1 MAVVPPGYFGDYFA
15 QYGQMNDSRNW
26 NTKSYD
32 YAVVKNKGEIS
43 EEAKNENSATSAAGD
58 ADQVFGKGL
67 FVKANKFAYVNS
79 QGAMIEDK
87 ENPIYQIRDNK
98 GKVDNSYYVDQ
109 KTGDVYFRPTRVG
122 TNAISLSLPDPN
134 AAPVAEREAIRIA
147 NSKEPQ
153 YFGTTFNLLR
163 APNPEEFGLGQAN
176 NLNLLINGTA
186 GRYGELIVNGVPIQV
201 GNLNTNGITA
211 YPPTAANAMYIY
223 SNSFIAGTDNF
234 SPLSGTWN
242 YQPNGGAGYYESVG
256 VSQTSFN
263 ARTAD
268 NFVMKIK
275 IKNSAGTGIGTEA
288 GVQLRAN
295 KSDDSVAT
303 SGYYV
308 KINTAGN
315 IELYKAGI
323 TGPVLNI
330 PPTSP
335 VNEGDLEIRMNGTR
349 VTVNGVSFDDD
360 NEVLYGKPFLDGY
373 VSLRS
378 EGGTKRFD
386 DFELISYPT
395 SIQLLSKALKV
406 GENSI
411 VVKGYDTEAM
421 NIELTGQI
429 RDIRRGTPLN
439 IDIGTSNIPPDLK
452 ALNGDD
458 PSITSRFYR
467 DDNVSGSNTYLDE
480 DKAYWSVSQKSAL
493 GIAGKIVFLNKEGG
507 SIQKTKEQFSNVN
520 NIMQNLTSLLGS
532 QDDLFNNH
540 LGIIK

>member
-32 YAVVKNKGEIS
+32 YAVVKNKGEVS
-43 EEAKNENSATSAAGD
+43 EEAKNENNNALAAGD
-58 ADQVFGKGL
+58 SETVFGKGL
-67 FVKANKFAYVNS
+67 FVKANKFTYVNS

-98 GKVDNSYYVDQ
+98 GKADNSYYVDQ

-122 TNAISLSLPDPN
+122 INAISLPPTTTINSIDP
-134 AAPVAEREAIRIA
+134 
-147 NSKEPQ
+147 Q
-153 YFGTTFNLLR
+153 FFGTTFNLTR
-163 APNPEEFGLGQAN
+163 VPNPEEFGIGQLN
-176 NLNLLINGTA
+176 NLNLLINGT
-186 GRYGELIVNGVPIQV
+186 GQHYGELIVNGVPIEV
-201 GNLNTNGITA
+201 GNLNTNGILA

-242 YQPNGGAGYYESVG
+242 YVPNGGAGYYESVG
-256 VSQTSFN
+256 ASQSTFS

-275 IKNSAGTGIGTEA
+275 IRDSAGAGTGTEA
-288 GVQLRAN
+288 GIQLRAN
-295 KSDDSVAT
+295 RADDSTGT

-308 KINTAGN
+308 RINAAGT

-323 TGPVLNI
+323 NGPLPTVPAII
-330 PPTSP
+330 PA
-335 VNEGDLEIRMNGTR
+335 NNGDLTIRMNGTQIN
-349 VTVNGVSFDDD
+349 VNGATFDDD
-360 NEVLYGKPFLDGY
+360 DEVLYGKPFLDGY

-378 EGGTKRFD
+378 ESGTKRFD

-395 SIQLLSKALKV
+395 AIQLLSKALKV

-411 VVKGYDTEAM
+411 VVKGYDTAAM
-421 NIELTGQI
+421 NISLTGQI

-439 IDIGTSNIPPDLK
+439 IDISTNNLPPDLR
-452 ALNGDD
+452 ALNSNID
-458 PSITSRFYR
+458 PSITSRMYR
-467 DDNVSGSNTYLDE
+467 EDSVSGADTFLDE
-480 DKAYWSVSQKSAL
+480 DKAYWSVSQKSSL
-493 GIAGKIVFLNKEGG
+493 GIAGKIMFLNKEGG

-532 QDDLFNNH
+532 QDDLFNSH